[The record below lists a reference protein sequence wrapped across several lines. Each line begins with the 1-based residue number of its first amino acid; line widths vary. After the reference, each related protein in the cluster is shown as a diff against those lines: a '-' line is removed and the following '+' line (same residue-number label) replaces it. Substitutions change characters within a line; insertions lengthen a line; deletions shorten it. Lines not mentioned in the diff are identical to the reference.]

1 MKKSTNSRVKMLSSL
16 IIFVLL
22 GSACGM
28 LGSKET
34 ATNQPADNKATN
46 SAKNT
51 AAQPA
56 GEPKLSEAKPPSVA
70 SSAPDTAEAVKFP
83 YDDFPKV
90 ETTAKAGEY
99 VIVPSYNWI
108 KDAAEKGVDSTSF
121 IWYVQKMAAPDK
133 ENSEVQFMS
142 ERKKVPNAYIVAIPP
157 GQKAKNG
164 DILLTWWQTGSGMQR
179 AIVVDD
185 KEPATPVVRY
195 LDIDYDNPAKSRDNV
210 TTIGKMDE
218 KIVPDSFV
226 KIKDW
231 DAGTTVA
238 IQDGANL
245 KKGRVIR
252 AAGDKVLVLE
262 GVGKLKV
269 YPKSACKPV
278 VITPSVKEGDRVKV
292 PFVGNFKDATVSK
305 VDAKIGRVFV
315 KFDGQSDEKAIPF
328 GDVVT
333 K

>member
-1 MKKSTNSRVKMLSSL
+1 MKINFFLAV
-16 IIFVLL
+16 IIFSVIVS
-22 GSACGM
+22 GCGM

-34 ATNQPADNKATN
+34 ASNKTTDNKAAN

-51 AAQPA
+51 ALQPA
-56 GEPKLSEAKPPSVA
+56 GEPKLSEAKPPSFQ
-70 SSAPDTAEAVKFP
+70 SSAPDTNEAVKFP
-83 YDDFPKV
+83 YSEFPKV

-121 IWYVQKMAAPDK
+121 IWYVQKMAQPDK
-133 ENSEVQFMS
+133 ENSEIQFMS
-142 ERKKVPNAYIVAIPP
+142 ERRKVPNAYIVAISP
-157 GQKAKNG
+157 GQKAKVG
-164 DILLTWWQTGSGMQR
+164 DILLTWWQTGSGIQR

-185 KEPATPVVRY
+185 KDPLSPIVRY

-218 KIVPDSFV
+218 KIVADSFF

-238 IQDGANL
+238 VQDGANL

-252 AAGDKVLVLE
+252 VADDKVLVLE

-278 VITPSVKEGDRVKV
+278 AITPNVKEGDRVKV

-315 KFDGQSDEKAIPF
+315 KFDGQNDEKAIPF
-328 GDVVT
+328 GDVI

>member
-1 MKKSTNSRVKMLSSL
+1 MKKLLPFLLLSFIL
-16 IIFVLL
+16 I
-22 GSACGM
+22 SAC
-28 LGSKET
+28 SKTET
-34 ATNQPADNKATN
+34 TTNNSTPTENKAT
-46 SAKNT
+46 ANT
-51 AAQPA
+51 ATAPA
-56 GEPKLSEAKPPSVA
+56 GEPKLSEAKPPVVNST
-70 SSAPDTAEAVKFP
+70 APDTAEAVKFP
-83 YDDFPKV
+83 YADFPKV

-121 IWYVQKMAAPDK
+121 IWYVQKMAQPDK

-157 GQKAKNG
+157 AQKAKNG
-164 DILLTWWQTGSGMQR
+164 DIVLTWWQTGSGMNR

-185 KEPATPVVRY
+185 KDPISPIVRY

-245 KKGRVIR
+245 KKGQVIR
-252 AAGDKVLVLE
+252 VAGDKVLVLE
-262 GVGKLKV
+262 SVGKLKM
-269 YPKSACKPV
+269 YPKASCKPV
-278 VITPSVKEGDRVKV
+278 PVVPNVKEGDRVKA
-292 PFVGNFKDATVSK
+292 PFVGTFKDATVSK

-315 KFDGQSDEKAIPF
+315 KFDGMPDEKAIPF
-328 GDVVT
+328 GDVL

>member
-1 MKKSTNSRVKMLSSL
+1 MKKILTL
-16 IIFVLL
+16 IVGLL
-22 GSACGM
+22 LISACNK
-28 LGSKET
+28 SEPT
-34 ATNQPADNKATN
+34 ANNAKPAENKPA
-46 SAKNT
+46 ANT
-51 AAQPA
+51 AAAPA
-56 GEPKLSEAKPPSVA
+56 GEPKLSEAKPPSFQ
-70 SSAPDTAEAVKFP
+70 SSAADTGEAVKFP
-83 YDDFPKV
+83 FADFPKV
-90 ETTAKAGEY
+90 ETTAKDGEY

-108 KDAAEKGVDSTSF
+108 KDAAEKGVDSTNF
-121 IWYVQKMAAPDK
+121 IWYVQKMAQADK

-164 DILLTWWQTGSGMQR
+164 DIVLTWWQTGSGMQR

-185 KEPATPVVRY
+185 KDPISPIVRY

-238 IQDGANL
+238 IQDGANM

-278 VITPSVKEGDRVKV
+278 PVVSDVKEGDRVSA
-292 PFVGNFKDATVSK
+292 PFVGTFKDAVVSK

-315 KFDGQSDEKAIPF
+315 KFDGMPDEKAIPF
-328 GDVVT
+328 GDVL
-333 K
+333 KK

>member
-1 MKKSTNSRVKMLSSL
+1 MKLNFLLAVV
-16 IIFVLL
+16 IFSILVS
-22 GSACGM
+22 GCGM

-34 ATNQPADNKATN
+34 TSNKTADNKSENT
-46 SAKNT
+46 AKNT
-51 AAQPA
+51 AMQPA
-56 GEPKLSEAKPPSVA
+56 GEPKLSEAKPPSIS

-83 YDDFPKV
+83 FADFPKV

-108 KDAAEKGVDSTSF
+108 KDAAEKGIDSTNF
-121 IWYVQKMAAPDK
+121 IWYVQKMAQPDK
-133 ENSEVQFMS
+133 ENSEIQFMS

-164 DILLTWWQTGSGMQR
+164 DIVLTWWQTGSGMQR

-185 KEPATPVVRY
+185 KDPISPIVRY
-195 LDIDYDNPAKSRDNV
+195 LDIEYDNPAKSRDNV

-226 KIKDW
+226 QIKDW

-252 AAGDKVLVLE
+252 VADDKVLVLE

-269 YPKSACKPV
+269 YPKSSCKPV
-278 VITPSVKEGDRVKV
+278 AITPNVKEGDRVKA
-292 PFVGNFKDATVSK
+292 PFVGNFKDAAVSK

-328 GDVVT
+328 GDVI